1 MDDFTYNLNNYNNNP
16 DSISDMNENDFEITY
31 NKVFPP
37 DSLNI
42 KLDLNDDNN
51 FFSNN
56 SLEAT
61 ATSNSQH
68 ENNNQNNNNSDDIE
82 QSKPKNKR
90 GRKADPKNKKKKKS
104 HTKEEKGNINS
115 KIKNNF
121 HNFIIYFLNKEIRD
135 KNNDKQIAKFRKIA
149 YEITNIRNKDEN
161 KKLLNNKIKD
171 LCNYNISPK
180 YKNKFEWQN
189 KITSDKIYPSVKK
202 YLEMTYKDFYND
214 VFLNPNNN
222 NFKYSFK
229 YFIDKW
235 HKKTKDDNYIE
246 KLIKNTK
253 NYTDNHSKFE
263 SKNKNTFLKKK
274 RNNKKLLFSIEQ
286 K

>member
-1 MDDFTYNLNNYNNNP
+1 MDGFTDDLNNFNNP
-16 DSISDMNENDFEITY
+16 EYISDFDENDFEKEFK
-31 NKVFPP
+31 KVFHEDPI
-37 DSLNI
+37 NN
-42 KLDLNDDNN
+42 LDLNDENNN
-51 FFSNN
+51 FISNN
-56 SLEAT
+56 SFEPT
-61 ATSNSQH
+61 AASDSLN
-68 ENNNQNNNNSDDIE
+68 ENINQNNNSEDIE
-82 QSKPKNKR
+82 QSKPENKR
-90 GRKADPKNKKKKKS
+90 GRKANSKNKKKKKQ

-121 HNFIIYFLNKEIRD
+121 HNFIIYFLNNEICEQN
-135 KNNDKQIAKFRKIA
+135 KNKQIVKFRKIA

>member
-1 MDDFTYNLNNYNNNP
+1 MDKLYLDEETFDKSIHNEEFGKAFNAIFVKPNNSNDFSETNEDSSSENYLISTNCQKENNLIFENLDENKNLN
-16 DSISDMNENDFEITY
+16 
-31 NKVFPP
+31 
-37 DSLNI
+37 
-42 KLDLNDDNN
+42 DN
-51 FFSNN
+51 
-56 SLEAT
+56 
-61 ATSNSQH
+61 SNSDK
-68 ENNNQNNNNSDDIE
+68 E
-82 QSKPKNKR
+82 NKR
-90 GRKADPKNKKKKKS
+90 GRKANSKNKKKKKQ

-121 HNFIIYFLNKEIRD
+121 HNFIIYFLNNEICEQN
-135 KNNDKQIAKFRKIA
+135 KNKQIVKFRKIA